1 MSQPRPT
8 ALARLARLVEVALLG
23 LLLATGLAAPA
34 AADHEQGTRVEVT
47 GLVTDLDGR
56 PLPDVRVVLRQVRET
71 FAVFKFRRIDE
82 RTTPITTTTNAR
94 GEYSITFPYD
104 DFYNRFEL
112 VAGVPVRGP
121 EGERLSELAKTDVT
135 RRVQRDTPVVATL
148 VVENVAFVESLREF
162 LAQID
167 TADERRIY
175 TEDGRPD
182 KVEIQRFPDRIET
195 AWWYFGTGRVHRFV
209 DGRLERT
216 ERFDPVRPI
225 G

>member
-1 MSQPRPT
+1 MFQPRPHIVARI
-8 ALARLARLVEVALLG
+8 ALVG
-23 LLLATGLAAPA
+23 LLLAAGLAAPA

-71 FAVFKFRRIDE
+71 FSVFKFRRTDE

-121 EGERLSELAKTDVT
+121 EGERLSELATSDVT
-135 RRVQRDTPVVATL
+135 RRVQRNTPVIATL
-148 VVENVAFVESLREF
+148 VVENASFVESLREF
-162 LAQID
+162 LAEID
-167 TADERRIY
+167 TPDERRIY

-182 KVEIQRFPDRIET
+182 KVEITNYADRTEA
-195 AWWYFGTGRVHRFV
+195 AWWYFATGRVHRFV
-209 DGRLERT
+209 DGRLQRT

>member
-1 MSQPRPT
+1 MPT
-8 ALARLARLVEVALLG
+8 RSTRRAPIAGIALLG
-23 LLLATGLAAPA
+23 LLLAAGLAAPA

-47 GLVTDLDGR
+47 GLVTDPDGQ
-56 PLPDVRVVLRQVRET
+56 PLSDVRVVLRQVRET
-71 FAVFKFRRIDE
+71 FDVFKFRRTDE
-82 RTTPITTTTNAR
+82 RTTPISTTTNAR
-94 GEYSITFPYD
+94 GEYTITFPYD

-121 EGERLSELAKTDVT
+121 QGERLSELAMSEIT
-135 RRVQRDTPVVATL
+135 RRIQRNETVVATL
-148 VVENVAFVESLREF
+148 VVENAAFVTSLREF
-162 LAQID
+162 LAEID

-182 KVEIQRFPDRIET
+182 KVEITNFPDRTEA
-195 AWWYFGTGRVHRFV
+195 AWWYFATGRVHRFV
-209 DGRLERT
+209 DGRLQRT